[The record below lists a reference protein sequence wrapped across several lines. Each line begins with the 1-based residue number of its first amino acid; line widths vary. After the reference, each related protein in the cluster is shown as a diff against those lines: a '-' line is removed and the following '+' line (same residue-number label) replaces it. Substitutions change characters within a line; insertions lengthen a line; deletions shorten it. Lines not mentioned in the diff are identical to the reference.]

1 MTVAEDARAAVR
13 ARPYL
18 FDALRAG
25 VVNYAAAAEALDI
38 DADTDAV
45 ATALRRYA
53 ADLDPP
59 SVDADARVTM
69 HSGVRALEDAADT
82 AAGADA
88 GAGGDANAGGDADAD
103 DLLSVGGA
111 RFADAGGD
119 LTAVVAA
126 GDVDARALEAALGCL
141 RTAGVAVEATGVV
154 DGELVVVVGRRDGA
168 TAVRAVEAALSS

>member
-1 MTVAEDARAAVR
+1 MTVAEDAREAVR

-25 VVNYAAAAEALDI
+25 VVNYAAAAETLDI
-38 DADTDAV
+38 DAETDAV

-59 SVDADARVTM
+59 SVAADARVTM
-69 HSGVRALEDAADT
+69 HSGVAPAE
-82 AAGADA
+82 
-88 GAGGDANAGGDADAD
+88 GGDADGDGAA
-103 DLLSVGGA
+103 LLGVGGA
-111 RFADAGGD
+111 TFAEDGGT
-119 LTAVVAA
+119 LTAVVAR

-141 RTAGVAVEATGVV
+141 RTADVAVEAAGVA

-168 TAVRAVEAALSS
+168 TAVRAVEAALAS